1 MLSSLLYGLAHTT
14 KCDNNTA
21 LFWKCL
27 HFSSAILKHSTSL
40 MMVAYFTLDIHSPS
54 GYNGVLCRNESVTPA
69 NGSVTR
75 ISPRYAPANKMKDKA
90 QQPLRCVCG
99 YKLESVTQRRTS
111 NRTCPSP
118 ARANLLRSRC
128 CGFVLILFGR
138 SLMSVIGVFTSA
150 ASVTVPDKDG
160 LHHRTP
166 RRELVLRWG
175 PHFIHRFIS
184 NTHQLPRLT
193 CSVTLMSLF

>member
-1 MLSSLLYGLAHTT
+1 MLGSLLYGLARTT

-27 HFSSAILKHSTSL
+27 YFSSAILEHSTSL
-40 MMVAYFTLDIHSPS
+40 MMLTYFTLDIHSLS

-69 NGSVTR
+69 NGSVTW
-75 ISPRYAPANKMKDKA
+75 ISSKYAPANKIKDKS
-90 QQPLRCVCG
+90 QQPLRYVCG
-99 YKLESVTQRRTS
+99 CKLESMTQRRTS

-118 ARANLLRSRC
+118 TPRNLLRSRC

-138 SLMSVIGVFTSA
+138 SSLSVIGVFTSA

-166 RRELVLRWG
+166 R
-175 PHFIHRFIS
+175 
-184 NTHQLPRLT
+184 N
-193 CSVTLMSLF
+193 